1 MSAQEPW
8 FITNEQAEL
17 AAIEAW
23 REATVVSAFQAHQ
36 ALDDTGYIEAV
47 ETVIADP
54 ATTEKTR
61 RAWNMAQEF
70 RRMSP
75 TVLELAAALE
85 LTAAQVDE
93 LFEYALTIEA

>member
-1 MSAQEPW
+1 MSDAW
-8 FITNEQAEL
+8 FITDEQAAQEAL
-17 AAIEAW
+17 EAW

-36 ALDDTGYIEAV
+36 ALDDFGYIDQV
-47 ETVIADP
+47 ETIIADP
-54 ATTEKTR
+54 DTPAKTR
-61 RAWNMAQEF
+61 RAWKMAQEF